1 MKRPVFLLA
10 PARSYSTV
18 SLALLSGHPGIFG
31 FPEMLMFSEE
41 TVGEVLESRIQR
53 PGMPYFGAQMRLNGV
68 CRAIAEIVEGGQ
80 GDRELARARGW
91 LQARAD
97 WSTVRLMRFLID
109 RVDPLVGLEKSPEN
123 TTREALRRCI
133 EGFPDAR
140 FIHLT
145 RHPVT
150 TQRSMREHWRFR
162 YENKSDEFWAAAC
175 ASAWYLHH
183 GYIMRE
189 LSALPPEQWIRVR
202 AEDLLRDP
210 VKFAP
215 PIYDWLGLDYDDE
228 VIANLVH
235 TERWRFAGTGESGK
249 LRGGDPKFM
258 RDPRL
263 RPVAEPGPVDFP
275 PEWNLPD
282 EMRRRMTDLATE
294 LGY

>member
-1 MKRPVFLLA
+1 MNPPVFLLA

-18 SLALLSGHPGIFG
+18 SLALLSGHPDVFG

-41 TVGEVLESRIQR
+41 TVGEVLESRIRR
-53 PGMPYFGAQMRLNGV
+53 PGMPEFGAQMRLNGV
-68 CRAIAEIVEGGQ
+68 CRAIAEIHEGGQ
-80 GDRELARARGW
+80 SEGAVARAGAWLRARG
-91 LQARAD
+91 D
-97 WSTVRLMRFLID
+97 WTTVRLMKYLLDAI
-109 RVDPLVGLEKSPEN
+109 DPLIGLE
-123 TTREALRRCI
+123 TTTEEALRRCTT
-133 EGFPDAR
+133 GFPDAR

-162 YENKSDEFWAAAC
+162 YQNRRNEFWSAAC

-183 GYIMRE
+183 RYIMRE
-189 LSALPPEQWIRVR
+189 LSTLPAEQWIRVR
-202 AEDLLRDP
+202 AEDLLREP
-210 VKFAP
+210 EKSVP

-228 VIANLVH
+228 IIANLAH

-258 RDPRL
+258 LDPRL
-263 RPVAEPGPVDFP
+263 RPVAEPGPVEFP
-275 PEWNLPD
+275 AEWNLLE
-282 EMRRRMTDLATE
+282 EMCHRMTELAAE